1 MKAQVQTKMGQSIIQ
16 GLKEAVAFE
25 KNGGLPGAR
34 VRQIAIKPL
43 SHYKNREIKRI
54 RESLKL
60 TQRSF
65 ALLMGVS
72 IKTVEAWENGRNEPN
87 GTAQRM
93 LYLLKTD
100 AKLPEKY
107 SLIGA

>member
-1 MKAQVQTKMGQSIIQ
+1 MKTQVQTKFGQGIIQ

-25 KNGGLPGAR
+25 EKGSLPGAR
-34 VRQIAIKPL
+34 VRKIAIKPL
-43 SHYKNREIKRI
+43 SHYKNREVKRI
-54 RESLKL
+54 RENLKL

-100 AKLPEKY
+100 SKLPQKY

>member
-1 MKAQVQTKMGQSIIQ
+1 MKTQTQTKVGQSIIQ
-16 GLKEAVAFE
+16 GLKEAIAFE
-25 KNGGLPGAR
+25 KSGALAGAR

-43 SHYKNREIKRI
+43 SHYNNREIKRI

-107 SLIGA
+107 ALIGA

>member
-1 MKAQVQTKMGQSIIQ
+1 MKTQLQTKVGQSIIQ

-25 KNGGLPGAR
+25 KNGTLSGAR

-100 AKLPEKY
+100 VKLPEKY

>member
-1 MKAQVQTKMGQSIIQ
+1 MKTQLQTEVGQSIIQ

-25 KNGGLPGAR
+25 KNGTLSGAR

-100 AKLPEKY
+100 VKLPEKY